1 MRRTIYTACLL
12 TLAAV
17 ASEGSAQTI
26 NGSCWVQGERADLEL
41 RASPFDSATV
51 RLEAGELKVCFSRPR
66 TLGRPIMGRV
76 VPFGR
81 PWRMGADEATSIL
94 LPTRARV
101 AGLDLEPGW
110 YSLYAVPGE
119 REWRIVINADVRRW
133 GTPIDESVRAR
144 DIGSVVVVAEAGPQV
159 QELLSMKLRRTGQN
173 AAELVVHWERTI
185 VRVPV
190 VLVPAEV
197 QRGAEE

>member
-1 MRRTIYTACLL
+1 MRRATCTACVII
-12 TLAAV
+12 LAAV
-17 ASEGSAQTI
+17 APEASAQTV

-41 RASPFDSATV
+41 RASPFDSASV
-51 RLEAGELKVCFSRPR
+51 RLEAGEIKVCFSRPR

-101 AGLDLEPGW
+101 GGLDLEPGW

-119 REWRIVINADVRRW
+119 REWQIVINADVRRW

-144 DIGSVVVVAEAGPQV
+144 DIGSVVVAAEAGTQV
-159 QELLSMKLRRTGQN
+159 EELFSMRFARTGPN
-173 AAELVVHWERTI
+173 AAELVVRWDRTA

-190 VLVPAEV
+190 ALTPE
-197 QRGAEE
+197 

>member
-1 MRRTIYTACLL
+1 MRRAICTACVII
-12 TLAAV
+12 LAAV
-17 ASEGSAQTI
+17 APEASAQTV
-26 NGSCWVQGERADLEL
+26 NGSCWVQGERTDLEL

-66 TLGRPIMGRV
+66 VLGRPIMGRV

-101 AGLDLEPGW
+101 GDLNLEPGW
-110 YSLYAVPGE
+110 YSVYAVPGE

-144 DIGSVVVVAEAGPQV
+144 DIGAVVVPAETGTPV
-159 QELLSMKLRRTGQN
+159 EELLSMRFGRTGPN
-173 AAELVVHWERTI
+173 AAELVVRWERTT

-190 VLVPAEV
+190 VLAPD
-197 QRGAEE
+197 

>member
-1 MRRTIYTACLL
+1 MRRTICTACVI
-12 TLAAV
+12 TFAAV
-17 ASEGSAQTI
+17 ASKTSAQTI

-41 RASPFDSATV
+41 RASPFDSAMV
-51 RLEAGELKVCFSRPR
+51 RPGAGEVKVCFSRPR

-101 AGLDLEPGW
+101 AGLHLEPGW

-144 DIGSVVVVAEAGPQV
+144 DIGSVTVPVETGTQV
-159 QELLSMKLRRTGQN
+159 EELLSMRFGRTGPN
-173 AAELVVHWERTI
+173 AAELVIRWDRTT
-185 VRVPV
+185 VRVPI
-190 VLVPAEV
+190 VLSPN
-197 QRGAEE
+197 

>member
-1 MRRTIYTACLL
+1 MSMKRAICTACVI
-12 TLAAV
+12 TLAAA
-17 ASEGSAQTI
+17 ASKASAQTV

-51 RLEAGELKVCFSRPR
+51 RLEAGEVKVCFSRPR
-66 TLGRPIMGRV
+66 TLGRPIIGRV

-94 LPTRARV
+94 LPTRASV
-101 AGLDLEPGW
+101 AGLSLEPGW
-110 YSLYAVPGE
+110 YSLYAIPGE

-133 GTPIDESVRAR
+133 GTPIDEPVRAR
-144 DIGSVVVVAEAGPQV
+144 DIASVVVPVEPGTQV
-159 QELLSMKLRRTGQN
+159 EELLSMRFGRTGPN
-173 AAELVVHWERTI
+173 AAELVVRWDRTA

-190 VLVPAEV
+190 VLASH
-197 QRGAEE
+197 